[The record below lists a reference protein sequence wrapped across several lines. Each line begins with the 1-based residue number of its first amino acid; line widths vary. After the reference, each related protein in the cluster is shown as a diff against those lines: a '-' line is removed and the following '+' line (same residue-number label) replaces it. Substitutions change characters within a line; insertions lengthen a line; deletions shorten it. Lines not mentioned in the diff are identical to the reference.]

1 MKPWRDTLAR
11 RLFLL
16 MLAALMGSHL
26 VAWLV
31 VTRIALPLWHETA
44 AGSAGTLGRR
54 GLPPPSMPPPGPGAS
69 GPPAPPGAP
78 PLPVLG
84 SLPPAHAFAMLPAW
98 VLMLD
103 YGIRI
108 VIIGGAA
115 AVGARWL
122 SRPMQRLAHAARA
135 MGEAVSAGRSPAPL
149 SASRGTVE
157 VRETASVF
165 NRMAAQLAGA
175 FRARGLLVASISH
188 DLRTPL
194 TRMRMRL
201 EGLRPDPRAQRCIDD
216 IREMSQLVDGVI
228 EAFGAESA
236 PPPVLQPT
244 DLLALVQSL
253 ADDFAETGQPIEVQ
267 GRTLVAPSEPVALRR
282 ALGNLVANALRH
294 AGDARIAV
302 HAEGDVP
309 CIVVD
314 DHGPGIPEDE
324 LQRMLE
330 PFARLDP
337 SRSRQTGG
345 AGLGLHIAR
354 TLLQA
359 QGATLTLANRNGGGL
374 RAEVRLGVAR
384 SG

>member
-1 MKPWRDTLAR
+1 MKPWRDTLAL
-11 RLFLL
+11 RLFAL

-31 VTRIALPLWHETA
+31 VTRLALPQLHEA
-44 AGSAGTLGRR
+44 AGGPGAGMAVRA
-54 GLPPPSMPPPGPGAS
+54 PPLRPGPPGPEASAPQPPRGA
-69 GPPAPPGAP
+69 PPAP
-78 PLPVLG
+78 VWG
-84 SLPPAHAFAMLPAW
+84 SLPPVQMFARLPAW
-98 VLMLD
+98 VLLLD

-108 VIIGGAA
+108 LIIGAA
-115 AVGARWL
+115 AAWGASWL
-122 SRPMQRLAHAARA
+122 ARPMRRLAGAAHT
-135 MGEAVSAGRSPAPL
+135 MGGDVTAGRAPVL
-149 SASRGTVE
+149 LPEHRGTVE
-157 VRETASVF
+157 VRETATVF
-165 NRMAAQLAGA
+165 NRMAAQIARA
-175 FRARGLLVASISH
+175 FRARNLLVASISH

-201 EGLRPDPRAQRCIDD
+201 EGLQPDPRAQRCIDD
-216 IREMSQLVDGVI
+216 IHEMSQLVDGVI

-244 DLLALVQSL
+244 ELLALVQSL
-253 ADDFAETGQPIEVQ
+253 ADDFAETGQPVVVQ
-267 GRTLVAPSEPVALRR
+267 GRLLVASTEPTTLRR
-282 ALGNLVANALRH
+282 AVGNLVGNALRH
-294 AGDARIAV
+294 AGDASVTV
-302 HAEGDVP
+302 HADGGVP
-309 CIVVD
+309 CIAVD
-314 DHGPGIPEDE
+314 DHGPGIPEAE

-359 QGATLTLANRNGGGL
+359 QGATLTLANRAGGGL
-374 RAEVRLGVAR
+374 RAEVRLGAAR